1 MNSSW
6 NTHSNAQSANANR
19 NINQQKKPQKKE
31 PFVLKPRRRR
41 FNHLFCLFY
50 ISTTDSYAIIYGW
63 YRTRIILDVSI
74 TLQTVPERERDTTQH
89 QSKVEQFF
97 PLMPFGIKW
106 AEYQHPIAASSSY
119 HIMLQKKWEINN
131 FMEFWAAA
139 ALQGNKKR

>member
-19 NINQQKKPQKKE
+19 NINQQKKPQKKAIRFKASSAAVQS
-31 PFVLKPRRRR
+31 FVLPFLHKHNRLICY
-41 FNHLFCLFY
+41 NLWVVQNSHYSGCLHY
-50 ISTTDSYAIIYGW
+50 IADSTK
-63 YRTRIILDVSI
+63 
-74 TLQTVPERERDTTQH
+74 ERDTTQH